1 MLEAAKSGTNEIEI
15 WEFLFEDLK
24 DRLSRLEGLVNKTLP

>member
-1 MLEAAKSGTNEIEI
+1 MIEAAKSDSLEIEI

-24 DRLSRLEGLVNKTLP
+24 DRLSRLEGLINNKLP

>member
-1 MLEAAKSGTNEIEI
+1 MVEAAKSGTNEIGI

-24 DRLSRLEGLVNKTLP
+24 NRLDLLMGQVD